1 MKRGTTKPW
10 AFLAY
15 IAGDNNLSDAGLE
28 DIEELCKTGASE
40 QVHAA
45 VQIDTYGEHDGSI
58 RYEISEKDWQGDA
71 HRVVIQRLAE
81 SDSGNPRVL
90 RNFLAWG
97 FQRYS
102 AEKYLAVVWNHGSG
116 FRSVRRDIGYDDF
129 GSSMDMP
136 EVLEALK
143 RAGVSRE
150 KKLAVLGFDACL
162 MNMVEI
168 AHHFAEHAEVLV
180 GSQQT
185 EPGDGW
191 PYDVVLSRMHDNP
204 NPAALGRAI
213 VDAYITDYKE
223 NAVVDVT
230 QSAIDLA
237 QTEAVVQALSALGDV
252 LAGLLPEARAALRS
266 ARLDVQSYE
275 YADYVD
281 LVHFADLLREK
292 LPAASSAASTLRTAA
307 LASVLANGH
316 YGENVRNS
324 NGLSVWFPTN
334 QQQYG
339 DYRAKYL
346 QLRCNANSSGW
357 VRFLDG
363 YYA

>member
-1 MKRGTTKPW
+1 MKRGVTKPW

-28 DIEELCKTGASE
+28 DIEELCQTGASE

-45 VQIDTYGEHDGSI
+45 VQIDTYGEHDGSV
-58 RYEISEKDWQGDA
+58 RYEISERDWQGAA
-71 HRVVIQRLAE
+71 HRVVIQRLKE

-97 FQRYS
+97 FERYS
-102 AEKYLAVVWNHGSG
+102 ANKYLAVVWNHGSG

-129 GSSMDMP
+129 GNSMDMP

-143 RAGVSRE
+143 RAGITPE
-150 KKLAVLGFDACL
+150 KKLALLGFDACL
-162 MNMVEI
+162 MNMLEI
-168 AHHFAEHAEVLV
+168 AHHFAQHAEVLV

-191 PYDVVLSRMHDNP
+191 PYDVVLAKLHDNP
-204 NPAALGRAI
+204 SPADLGRAI
-213 VDAYITDYKE
+213 VAAYIADYKE

-230 QSAIDLA
+230 QSAIDLSK
-237 QTEAVVQALSALGDV
+237 TEAVVQALSSFGDTLG
-252 LAGLLPEARAALRS
+252 GLLPEARAATRA
-266 ARLDVQSYE
+266 ARLAVQSYE

-281 LVHFADLLREK
+281 LVHLTEVIRGK
-292 LPAASSAASTLRTAA
+292 LPAAASAAATLRAAA
-307 LASVLANGH
+307 LDSVIVSGH

-339 DYRAKYL
+339 EYRAKYL
-346 QLRCNANSSGW
+346 QLRCNAGHSGW
-357 VRFLDG
+357 VQFLDS

>member
-1 MKRGTTKPW
+1 MKRGVTKPW

-40 QVHAA
+40 AVHAA

-58 RYEISEKDWQGDA
+58 RYEISERDWQGQA
-71 HRVVIQRLAE
+71 HRVVIQRLKE

-90 RNFLAWG
+90 RNFLGWG
-97 FQRYS
+97 FERYS
-102 AEKYLAVVWNHGSG
+102 ASKYLAVVWNHGSG
-116 FRSVRRDIGYDDF
+116 FRSVRRDIGFDDF
-129 GSSMDMP
+129 GNSMDMP

-143 RAGVSRE
+143 RAGVSPE

-191 PYDVVLSRMHDNP
+191 PYDVVLAKLHDNP
-204 NPAALGRAI
+204 TPADLGRGI
-213 VDAYITDYKE
+213 VAAYISDYKE

-230 QSAIDLA
+230 QSAIDL
-237 QTEAVVQALSALGDV
+237 TKTDAVVQALSNLGDT
-252 LAGLLPEARAALRS
+252 LASLLPESRTALRAA
-266 ARLDVQSYE
+266 RLSVQSYE

-281 LVHFADLLREK
+281 LVHLTDQIRSR
-292 LPAASSAASTLRTAA
+292 LPAASVVAGLLRSAA
-307 LASVLANGH
+307 LASVIASGH

-324 NGLSVWFPTN
+324 NGLSVWFPTG

-339 DYRAKYL
+339 EYRAKYL
-346 QLRCNANSSGW
+346 QLRCNAGHSGW
-357 VRFLDG
+357 VQFLDA